1 MLRHPMT
8 LAQTNIRNAASAARA
23 LRRVDVT
30 MVPRAVTFGVRGN
43 VRAQIARAGAMRSAT
58 QTSTTQ
64 TSTTLQRVAVDVPAG
79 VRLDRVLEQ

>member
-8 LAQTNIRNAASAARA
+8 LAQSNIRDAASAARA

-30 MVPRAVTFGVRGN
+30 LVPRAVTFGVRGN
-43 VRAQIARAGAMRSAT
+43 VRAQITRASAMRSGCL
-58 QTSTTQ
+58 TSA
-64 TSTTLQRVAVDVPAG
+64 TLQRVAVDVPAG

>member
-1 MLRHPMT
+1 MT

-30 MVPRAVTFGVRGN
+30 LVPRAVTFGVRGN
-43 VRAQIARAGAMRSAT
+43 VRAQITRASAMRS
-58 QTSTTQ
+58 TSR
-64 TSTTLQRVAVDVPAG
+64 TSAALQRVAVDVPAG

>member
-1 MLRHPMT
+1 MT

-43 VRAQIARAGAMRSAT
+43 VRAQIARAAAMRSAT
-58 QTSTTQ
+58 LTSAIQ

>member
-8 LAQTNIRNAASAARA
+8 LAQTNIRDAASAARA

-30 MVPRAVTFGVRGN
+30 LVPRAVTFGVRGN
-43 VRAQIARAGAMRSAT
+43 VRAQITRASAMRSGSL
-58 QTSTTQ
+58 TSA
-64 TSTTLQRVAVDVPAG
+64 TLQRVAVDVPAG

>member
-8 LAQTNIRNAASAARA
+8 LAQSNIRDAASAARA

-30 MVPRAVTFGVRGN
+30 LVPRAVTFGVRGN
-43 VRAQIARAGAMRSAT
+43 VRAQITRASAMRSGS
-58 QTSTTQ
+58 QTSATL
-64 TSTTLQRVAVDVPAG
+64 TSATLQRVAVDVPAG

>member
-1 MLRHPMT
+1 MT
-8 LAQTNIRNAASAARA
+8 LAQTNIRNAATAARA

-43 VRAQIARAGAMRSAT
+43 VRAQIARAAAMR
-58 QTSTTQ
+58 
-64 TSTTLQRVAVDVPAG
+64 STTLQRVAVDVPAG

>member
-1 MLRHPMT
+1 MS
-8 LAQTNIRNAASAARA
+8 LAQTNIRNAATAARA

-43 VRAQIARAGAMRSAT
+43 VRAQIARAGAMRS
-58 QTSTTQ
+58 
-64 TSTTLQRVAVDVPAG
+64 TTLQRVAVDVPAG

>member
-1 MLRHPMT
+1 MT

-43 VRAQIARAGAMRSAT
+43 VRAQITRASAMRSAT
-58 QTSTTQ
+58 QTSTSQ

>member
-1 MLRHPMT
+1 MT
-8 LAQTNIRNAASAARA
+8 LAQTNIRDAASAARA

-30 MVPRAVTFGVRGN
+30 LVPRAVTFGVRGN
-43 VRAQIARAGAMRSAT
+43 VRAQITRASAMRSAT
-58 QTSTTQ
+58 QTSTSQ

>member
-1 MLRHPMT
+1 MT
-8 LAQTNIRNAASAARA
+8 LAKTNIRNAASAARA

-30 MVPRAVTFGVRGN
+30 MVPRTVTFGVRGN
-43 VRAQIARAGAMRSAT
+43 VRVQIARAAAMRSA
-58 QTSTTQ
+58 TQ

>member
-1 MLRHPMT
+1 MT
-8 LAQTNIRNAASAARA
+8 LAQTNIRDAASAARA

-30 MVPRAVTFGVRGN
+30 LVPRAVTFGVRGN
-43 VRAQIARAGAMRSAT
+43 VRVQIARAAAMRSAT
-58 QTSTTQ
+58 LTSATQ

>member
-1 MLRHPMT
+1 MT
-8 LAQTNIRNAASAARA
+8 LAQSNIRDAASAARA

-30 MVPRAVTFGVRGN
+30 LVPRAVTFGVRGN
-43 VRAQIARAGAMRSAT
+43 VRAQITRAGAMRSAT
-58 QTSTTQ
+58 QTSTSQ

>member
-1 MLRHPMT
+1 MT
-8 LAQTNIRNAASAARA
+8 LAQTNIRDAASAARA

-30 MVPRAVTFGVRGN
+30 LVPRAVTFGVRGN

-64 TSTTLQRVAVDVPAG
+64 TSTTQTSTTLQRVAVDVPAG

>member
-1 MLRHPMT
+1 MT

-43 VRAQIARAGAMRSAT
+43 VRGQIARAAAMR
-58 QTSTTQ
+58 
-64 TSTTLQRVAVDVPAG
+64 STTLQRVAVDVPAG
-79 VRLDRVLEQ
+79 VRLDRILEQ

>member
-8 LAQTNIRNAASAARA
+8 LAQSNIRDAASAARA

-30 MVPRAVTFGVRGN
+30 LVPRAVTFGVRGN
-43 VRAQIARAGAMRSAT
+43 VRAQITRAGAMRS
-58 QTSTTQ
+58 TSR

>member
-1 MLRHPMT
+1 MS

-43 VRAQIARAGAMRSAT
+43 VRAQIARAGAMRS
-58 QTSTTQ
+58 
-64 TSTTLQRVAVDVPAG
+64 TTLQRIAVDVPAG
-79 VRLDRVLEQ
+79 VRLDRILEQ

>member
-1 MLRHPMT
+1 MT

-43 VRAQIARAGAMRSAT
+43 VRAQITRAAAMRSAIL
-58 QTSTTQ
+58 TSATQ

>member
-1 MLRHPMT
+1 MS

-43 VRAQIARAGAMRSAT
+43 VRAQIARAGAMRS
-58 QTSTTQ
+58 
-64 TSTTLQRVAVDVPAG
+64 TTLQRVAVDVPAG
-79 VRLDRVLEQ
+79 VRLDRILEQ